1 MRVADEIR
9 ARLARLE
16 PQRLELVDDSARHAG
31 HAGARPQGESHFR
44 LQIVADAFSG
54 RSRIERQ
61 RMVYGALGDLLQTD
75 VHALSIT
82 ALSPA
87 EDAGPASSRRR
98 QASDRQG

>member
-1 MRVADEIR
+1 MRVANEMR

-16 PQRLELVDDSARHAG
+16 PKRLELADDSARHAG
-31 HAGARPQGESHFR
+31 HAGARAEGESHFR
-44 LQIVADAFSG
+44 LVIVADVFTG

-61 RMVYGALGDLLQTD
+61 RMVYDALGDLLRTD

-87 EDAGPASSRRR
+87 EDATRRASWRGSHGP
-98 QASDRQG
+98 DR

>member
-1 MRVADEIR
+1 VANEIR

-31 HAGARPQGESHFR
+31 HAGARPEGESHFR
-44 LQIVADAFSG
+44 LLIVADAFSG

-61 RMVYGALGDLLQTD
+61 RMVHGALGDLLRTD

-82 ALSPA
+82 ALSPT
-87 EDAGPASSRRR
+87 EDAARPS
-98 QASDRQG
+98 RQGGHMDR

>member
-9 ARLARLE
+9 ARLGRLQ
-16 PQRLELVDDSARHAG
+16 PQRLELVDESAHHAG
-31 HAGARPQGESHFR
+31 HAGARAEGESHFR
-44 LQIVADAFSG
+44 LLIVADAFSG

-61 RMVYGALGDLLQTD
+61 RMVYGALGDLLRTD

-87 EDAGPASSRRR
+87 EDGRAAAREGGRA
-98 QASDRQG
+98 DR

>member
-9 ARLARLE
+9 ARLAVLR
-16 PQRLELVDDSARHAG
+16 PQRLELIDESARHRG

-44 LQIVADAFSG
+44 LLIVAAAFAG
-54 RSRIERQ
+54 QSRIERQ
-61 RMVYGALGDLLQTD
+61 GMIYRALGDLLQTD

-87 EDAGPASSRRR
+87 EDVS
-98 QASDRQG
+98 